1 MSSRTLRH
9 LLAPFQP
16 FLANPETTEVVVNRP
31 GEIGVE
37 SAGVWSWYQETSL
50 TFDRLDALGIL
61 AAFNSGQ
68 DIAPSHPLCGAALP
82 DGERIQVCRPPATRM
97 GTISITI
104 RRPPAFRPTLQRLA
118 DGGLFAAVQSQRPA
132 ITSDLGKFMD
142 NDVAEMLGQAVLD
155 RKNILVAGATGSGKT
170 TIAKALIEAI
180 PLDERLVT
188 IEDTAEWNSIPH
200 RNRVALFYSKGDQG
214 VAKVRSE
221 DLLECS
227 LRMRPDRV
235 LMQELRDGATFAYLR
250 GVVAG
255 HPGCITTLHAGSARG
270 AFDALRLMIRQ
281 HPAGA
286 TLGDADV
293 QKLLTMLVDIVVY
306 CERKGNVFRVVD
318 CLCRPEAAGDA
329 AFDQAGRHTS

>member
-1 MSSRTLRH
+1 
-9 LLAPFQP
+9 
-16 FLANPETTEVVVNRP
+16 
-31 GEIGVE
+31 VE
-37 SAGVWSWYQETSL
+37 SAGVWSWYQEPSL
-50 TFDRLDALGIL
+50 TFDWLDSLGIL
-61 AAFNSGQ
+61 AAFDSGQ
-68 DIAPSHPLCGAALP
+68 DITPTHPLCGAALP
-82 DGERIQVCRPPATRM
+82 DGERIQICRPPATGI

-104 RRPPAFRPTLQRLA
+104 RRPPSFRPTLQRLA
-118 DGGLFAAVQSQRPA
+118 DSGLFRAGQSAVTPGL
-132 ITSDLGKFMD
+132 DKFMD
-142 NDVAEMLGQAVLD
+142 DDRAQQLGQAVLA
-155 RKNILVAGATGSGKT
+155 RKNILIAGATGSGKT

-214 VAKVRSE
+214 AAKVRSE

-255 HPGCITTLHAGSARG
+255 HPGCITTLHAGSAKG

-281 HPAGA
+281 HPAGS
-286 TLGDADV
+286 TLVDADV
-293 QKLLTMLVDIVVY
+293 QSLLAMLVDIVVY
-306 CERKGNVFRVVD
+306 CERKGSDFRVADIYCNREQVQ
-318 CLCRPEAAGDA
+318 RSRTQG
-329 AFDQAGRHTS
+329 